1 MCFPWRRVFT
11 LNFHQAGKSQNHF
24 NSCSLFPDRWLF
36 KWHHHSWESPTENQL
51 PNCPI
56 IRSDLSCHL
65 IISNPSS
72 PAILQRILCPLKKEL
87 YFWTVISC
95 VIISSCTGK
104 NWKRNSSGINHKNE
118 RSLFESADSTHQSST
133 CHRDS
138 LLVHCLDPSH
148 SSPISFTQLAVTA
161 G

>member
-1 MCFPWRRVFT
+1 MSSQIYVSLGDVSSPWIFT
-11 LNFHQAGKSQNHF
+11 RQENH
-24 NSCSLFPDRWLF
+24 
-36 KWHHHSWESPTENQL
+36 K
-51 PNCPI
+51 I
-56 IRSDLSCHL
+56 ISILAAYFLTADFSNGITTDGSHLLKNRSDLSCHL

-72 PAILQRILCPLKKEL
+72 PAILQGILSPLKKKEL
-87 YFWTVISC
+87 YSWTVISY

-118 RSLFESADSTHQSST
+118 RSLFESADSTHQSSM

-138 LLVHCLDPSH
+138 LLVHCLYPSH
-148 SSPISFTQLAVTA
+148 SSSISFTQLAVTA